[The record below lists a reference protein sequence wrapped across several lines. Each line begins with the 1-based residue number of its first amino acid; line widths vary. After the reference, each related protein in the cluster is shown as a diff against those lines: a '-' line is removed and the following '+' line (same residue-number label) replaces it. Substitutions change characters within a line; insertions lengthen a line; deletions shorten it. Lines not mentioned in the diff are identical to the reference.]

1 MERKAYHSPFPLV
14 MQVSVDRGADE
25 EEGETVFH
33 SDVAAQEDLLGQ
45 NQNFPLLKP
54 SHRGQP
60 VTTLAPERVEE
71 ERAAMAKMEAG
82 RAH

>member
-1 MERKAYHSPFPLV
+1 MDDEEK
-14 MQVSVDRGADE
+14 GKDE
-25 EEGETVFH
+25 EEGETAFR

-45 NQNFPLLKP
+45 NQNFALMKP

-60 VTTLAPERVEE
+60 VTTLAPEGVEE